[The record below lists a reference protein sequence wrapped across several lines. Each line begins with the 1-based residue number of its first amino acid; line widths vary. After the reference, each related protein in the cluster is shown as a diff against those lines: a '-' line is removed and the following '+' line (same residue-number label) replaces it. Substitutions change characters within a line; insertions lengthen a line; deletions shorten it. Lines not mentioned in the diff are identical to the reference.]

1 MVCVVGCD
9 KNDDPSH
16 GGDDENN
23 DIEVDVTT
31 YTPQDIT
38 QTTAKFGGEVIVIQ
52 GVLPD
57 EFGVCWSIKQN
68 PVPVSINGYGY
79 VSTMVYDEPFY
90 CSVTDLMPDTKYYVR
105 AYAVVANKYY
115 YGEEMSFTTLESH
128 LESSGAYNGHDYID
142 LGLPSGTLWA
152 TCNVG
157 AATMYNYGDYF
168 AWGEI
173 HPKGSYNWST
183 YLYCN
188 GAEDQLTK
196 YCFDSIFGY
205 DGYTDNLT
213 TLQPEDDAATA
224 NWGAGWRMPTQEEW
238 QELFTNTVGSG
249 MIINGVDGWLFTASN
264 GNGLFLPFAGYRSY
278 GTHFKAGSSSYS
290 WTSTLHNDNPGYA
303 WPAISHPSE
312 SYLYTMFRYY
322 GLTVRPVCSSVEN

>member
-68 PVPVSINGYGY
+68 PVPVSINGY
-79 VSTMVYDEPFY
+79 VSTMDYDEPFY

-168 AWGEI
+168 AWGGI